1 MVVPT
6 QAPIESSA
14 ESDDSGLSRGR
25 IRTSLSRGKMLA
37 TIAYRDPVHVAER
50 LTLFGANN
58 LAEPSQQW
66 AERVQAAQP
75 DLSKAQI
82 AEKLRTKSAHIARV
96 DGAISGTPFLIAL
109 APAYMA
115 YLWQE
120 GRMVLRTAAL
130 YGRDPST
137 LTASAE
143 TLVLRGVHPNVEAAS
158 EALTKVREMPMPD
171 KPEQRRPL
179 KVWVSAIYA
188 LLIFGGFLSAP
199 GGEKARGARARLK
212 ATIGI
217 TFGLAIW
224 VSTWVFPVTF
234 MIMMAWG
241 CESHARE
248 LGNRAVAFYGGEVG
262 TAEAAI
268 ELAEDVH
275 DKGHDRRDIV
285 RATFLGL
292 SIAIPLG
299 IVAAVIHFMQ
309 DSSSPILL
317 AIGALVAVSLVVA
330 VTISAGKG

>member
-1 MVVPT
+1 
-6 QAPIESSA
+6 
-14 ESDDSGLSRGR
+14 
-25 IRTSLSRGKMLA
+25 MLA

-66 AERVQAAQP
+66 AERVQAEQP

>member
-1 MVVPT
+1 
-6 QAPIESSA
+6 
-14 ESDDSGLSRGR
+14 
-25 IRTSLSRGKMLA
+25 MLA

-66 AERVQAAQP
+66 AERVQAEQP

-309 DSSSPILL
+309 NSSSPILL

>member
-1 MVVPT
+1 
-6 QAPIESSA
+6 
-14 ESDDSGLSRGR
+14 
-25 IRTSLSRGKMLA
+25 MLA

-66 AERVQAAQP
+66 AERVQAEQP

-179 KVWVSAIYA
+179 TVWVSAIYA

-309 DSSSPILL
+309 NSSSPILL

>member
-66 AERVQAAQP
+66 AERVQAEQP

>member
-1 MVVPT
+1 VT
-6 QAPIESSA
+6 ITETPIELGA

-25 IRTSLSRGKMLA
+25 IRTSLSRGKTLA

-66 AERVQAAQP
+66 AERVQAEQP

-275 DKGHDRRDIV
+275 DKGHDRCDIV

-309 DSSSPILL
+309 NSSSPILL

>member
-1 MVVPT
+1 MAPVE
-6 QAPIESSA
+6 APIELSA
-14 ESDDSGLSRGR
+14 ESEDSGLSRGR
-25 IRTSLSRGKMLA
+25 IRTALSRGKLLT

-50 LTLFGANN
+50 LTLYGAQN

-66 AERVQAAQP
+66 AERVQAEQP

-96 DGAISGTPFLIAL
+96 DGAISGTPFMIAL
-109 APAYMA
+109 VPAYMA

-130 YGRDPST
+130 YGRDPSELST
-137 LTASAE
+137 SAE
-143 TLVLRGVHPNVEAAS
+143 TLVLRGVHPTVELAV
-158 EALTKVREMPMPD
+158 EALTKVRDMPTPG
-171 KPEQRRPL
+171 KPESRRPL
-179 KVWVSAIYA
+179 KVWVSAVYSV
-188 LLIFGGFLSAP
+188 LIFGGFLAAP

-212 ATIGI
+212 ATIAI
-217 TFGLAIW
+217 IFGLTIW
-224 VSTWVFPVTF
+224 ISTWVFPVTF

-241 CESHARE
+241 CESHTRK

-262 TAEAAI
+262 TAEAAV
-268 ELAEDVH
+268 ELAGDVD

-309 DSSSPILL
+309 NSSSPILI

>member
-1 MVVPT
+1 MTDVE
-6 QAPIESSA
+6 APIELSA

-25 IRTSLSRGKMLA
+25 IRRSLSRGKMLA

-50 LTLFGANN
+50 LTLFGAHN
-58 LAEPSQQW
+58 LAEPAQQW
-66 AERVQAAQP
+66 AERVQLEQP

-96 DGAISGTPFLIAL
+96 DGALSGTPFMAAL
-109 APAYMA
+109 VPAYMA

-130 YGRDPST
+130 YGRDPSQLST
-137 LTASAE
+137 SAE
-143 TLVLRGVHPNVEAAS
+143 TLVLRGVHPTVEVAVA
-158 EALTKVREMPMPD
+158 ELTKVRDMPTPG
-171 KPEQRRPL
+171 KPEARRPL
-179 KVWVSAIYA
+179 KVWVSAVYSV
-188 LLIFGGFLSAP
+188 LIFGGFLSAP

-212 ATIGI
+212 AAIGI
-217 TFGLAIW
+217 FFGLAVW

-241 CESHARE
+241 CESHTRQ
-248 LGNRAVAFYGGEVG
+248 LGNRAVAFYGGEVE
-262 TAEAAI
+262 TAQDAI
-268 ELAEDVH
+268 EHVEDVH
-275 DKGHDRRDIV
+275 DKGHDRRDLV

-309 DSSSPILL
+309 NSSSPLL
-317 AIGALVAVSLVVA
+317 MASGALVAVSLMVA
-330 VTISAGKG
+330 MTISAGKN

>member
-1 MVVPT
+1 
-6 QAPIESSA
+6 
-14 ESDDSGLSRGR
+14 
-25 IRTSLSRGKMLA
+25 MLA

-66 AERVQAAQP
+66 AERVQAEQP

-275 DKGHDRRDIV
+275 DKGHDRCDIV

-309 DSSSPILL
+309 NSSSPILL

>member
-1 MVVPT
+1 MT
-6 QAPIESSA
+6 ITETPIELSA

-66 AERVQAAQP
+66 AERVQAEQP

-309 DSSSPILL
+309 NSSSPILL